1 MSALRGESQIQSN
14 LTQYDFQFFQRG
26 GKGRVQISI
35 IIKTFDVIPKAIKNM
50 GLDHDYFVYCDNP
63 ASFLSAWNGNGWSA
77 NIHVLDKQANCK
89 QYIGRLYF

>member
-1 MSALRGESQIQSN
+1 
-14 LTQYDFQFFQRG
+14 
-26 GKGRVQISI
+26 
-35 IIKTFDVIPKAIKNM
+35 M

>member
-1 MSALRGESQIQSN
+1 
-14 LTQYDFQFFQRG
+14 
-26 GKGRVQISI
+26 
-35 IIKTFDVIPKAIKNM
+35 M

-89 QYIGRLYF
+89 QYIGRLYFWFRILICSIGWRMALEVWLSKKDYRLNEFLVKSDR